1 MLGRFR
7 KPRVPA
13 IVVTA
18 YVGGRLHF
26 TCPETL
32 VQGDQE
38 LQVALA
44 GEALLL
50 EARVEEYFSH
60 DSSYTAVV
68 LGPPDAHSQLAQ
80 HFGPVDQARTALD
93 RRRAER
99 VSKVFR
105 VDLTDPKVPAVVI
118 DLSHSGLRLGV
129 SEPLEVGRG
138 VSVRME
144 VEGIPLTVSGV
155 VRWCSRHDSGNHM
168 LGVELAPL
176 PPQLLGRYKRLLG
189 EVPEEPEWPYYSDD
203 SE

>member
-38 LQVALA
+38 LQVGLA
-44 GEALLL
+44 DEVLLL

-68 LGPPDAHSQLAQ
+68 LGPPDAHDLLEQ
-80 HFGPVDQARTALD
+80 HFRPVDQARTALD

-99 VSKVFR
+99 ICKVFR

-129 SEPLEVGRG
+129 SEPLEVGRN
-138 VSVRME
+138 VNVRME

-155 VRWCSRHDSGNHM
+155 VRWCSQHDSGNHM
-168 LGVELAPL
+168 LGVELAPM

-189 EVPEEPEWPYYSDD
+189 EVPEEPEWPYYSD

>member
-7 KPRVPA
+7 KTRVPS

-18 YVGGRLHF
+18 YAGGRLHF
-26 TCPETL
+26 TCPERL
-32 VQGDQE
+32 VQGDQD

-50 EARVEEYFSH
+50 ETRVEEYFAN
-60 DSSYTAVV
+60 DSSYTAIV
-68 LGPPDAHSQLAQ
+68 LGPPQAHSLLEQ
-80 HFGPVDQARTALD
+80 HFRPIDQGRTALD

-99 VSKVFR
+99 IPRVFR
-105 VDLTDPKVPAVVI
+105 VDLTDPQTPAVVI

-155 VRWCSRHDSGNHM
+155 VRWCCPHDSGNHM
-168 LGVELAPL
+168 VGVELAPL

-189 EVPEEPEWPYYSDD
+189 EVPEEPEWAYYSDD